1 MVPCINKLI
10 N

>member
-1 MVPCINKLI
+1 MFINKLI